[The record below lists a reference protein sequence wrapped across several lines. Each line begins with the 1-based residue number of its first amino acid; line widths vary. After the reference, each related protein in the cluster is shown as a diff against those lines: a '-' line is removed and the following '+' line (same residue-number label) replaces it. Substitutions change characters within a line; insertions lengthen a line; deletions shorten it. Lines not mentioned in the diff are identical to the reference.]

1 MNKTTLTAIA
11 AAVIVAIAAVG
22 FLSSDNTGT
31 TMNDVTPAAGEMGT
45 QLDTTTQGMTETYDN
60 TVTTINAEEN
70 MDQAAENT
78 EEAMDEAAE
87 NTEEAMDDM
96 SETEA
101 AQEADQAVDE
111 AEEAMDEA
119 AENAQDVAED
129 EDNVMDDMA
138 DDMEKA
144 AEDMGIGETEPEDH
158 M

>member
-60 TVTTINAEEN
+60 TVTTINAEES
-70 MDQAAENT
+70 
-78 EEAMDEAAE
+78 MDEAAE
-87 NTEEAMDDM
+87 NTEEAMDEM

-101 AQEADQAVDE
+101 AQEADEAVDE

-129 EDNVMDDMA
+129 EDNAFDDAA
-138 DDMEKA
+138 DNMEKA

>member
-60 TVTTINAEEN
+60 TVTTINAEES
-70 MDQAAENT
+70 
-78 EEAMDEAAE
+78 MDEAAE
-87 NTEEAMDDM
+87 NTEEAMDEM

-101 AQEADQAVDE
+101 AQEADEAVDE

-129 EDNVMDDMA
+129 EDNAFDDAA
-138 DDMEKA
+138 DNMEKA
-144 AEDMGIGETEPEDH
+144 AEDMGIGETEP
-158 M
+158 

>member
-60 TVTTINAEEN
+60 TVTTINAEES
-70 MDQAAENT
+70 
-78 EEAMDEAAE
+78 MDEAAE
-87 NTEEAMDDM
+87 NTEEAMDEM

-101 AQEADQAVDE
+101 AQEADEAVDE